1 MMFYKETEFQDT
13 SIGKIPSDWQII
25 AIQKVCDLIRGTEP
39 GSKSYNT
46 KGRGYRFI
54 RVSDLSKQILEP
66 VFTNENERRLIFC
79 NREDVLLALDGVPG
93 VVNRGFEGAISSGI
107 RILKPKT
114 SNIIKDF
121 LFQILQHGIVERV
134 IANHTTG
141 TTIKHASRAIDF
153 IKIPVPIFTEQEK
166 IAHILSVI
174 DDTIVK
180 TDKVIA
186 RTERLKKG
194 LMQHLLTKGIGHKE
208 YKDTLVGK
216 TPKTW
221 QTVKLGEVLNDIKYG
236 TSVKAT
242 SNGQGFPVLG
252 IPNVLGG
259 KIDKSSLRYVDLP
272 ESERRNLMLED
283 GDILLVRTNANPDY
297 IGRCALFENKRGTW
311 LYASYLIRI
320 RPDKQKVLPA
330 YLVKFLQSE
339 RARRQFLSIARTSA
353 GNYNINSQGIR
364 AVAVCMPS
372 LPEQQKIAEILS
384 TIDNKLELERNEK
397 VRLERVKR
405 GLMDLLLT
413 GKVRVKGD

>member
-1 MMFYKETEFQDT
+1 
-13 SIGKIPSDWQII
+13 
-25 AIQKVCDLIRGTEP
+25 
-39 GSKSYNT
+39 
-46 KGRGYRFI
+46 
-54 RVSDLSKQILEP
+54 
-66 VFTNENERRLIFC
+66 
-79 NREDVLLALDGVPG
+79 
-93 VVNRGFEGAISSGI
+93 
-107 RILKPKT
+107 
-114 SNIIKDF
+114 
-121 LFQILQHGIVERV
+121 
-134 IANHTTG
+134 
-141 TTIKHASRAIDF
+141 
-153 IKIPVPIFTEQEK
+153 
-166 IAHILSVI
+166 
-174 DDTIVK
+174 
-180 TDKVIA
+180 
-186 RTERLKKG
+186 
-194 LMQHLLTKGIGHKE
+194 MQHLLTKGIGHKE

-272 ESERRNLMLED
+272 ESERRNLTLED